1 MSSHRPKSLSELN
14 NVYDKALRAEK
25 AIKESSSLLSTPET
39 SEAKPSEN
47 IFQQLET
54 KAAEAKKNQVFDPD
68 ISNIASDFLKRY
80 AQPEKPK
87 AAPKEIKRPAPTIQ
101 SVQPHV
107 RKPKVEIKAEDTLN
121 QSTVAPSEIKVPVH
135 RPSHDVPATDAFVTA
150 PQTIVSAEPS
160 IPAYAEPVQAEEPV
174 VEVPV
179 APAPVV
185 EAPAVRQTPAR
196 TAHAPKID
204 HTPRPN
210 RRVRITSSERSELME
225 EYMRVMSDEDDEPS
239 EKKSVFSFF
248 RKKKQDDYDDEPV
261 ESIYEDFSEEEP
273 ATDDEVPV
281 VAFDSSNVKYED
293 EYSDAPLQEETD
305 VASSPMNLYDYIE
318 ADFDYDEDD
327 DEDGTLDISTTTF
340 EKEDVAADE
349 FYGTEEPV
357 SEAEADEIAET
368 EVYPAE
374 EASEEIPEEVI
385 AEPIE
390 EIIEP
395 EVIEEAEIIEE
406 AVVYEEPAEATE
418 IVETEEIAE
427 VQEEIQEIEEAEEIV
442 PAEEYY
448 EEENDTAE
456 ATEEYAPPAEMVFE
470 DIFSVSDESKRS
482 HSGGDWGGSVPPEAL
497 ASYESD
503 EAYDEEVDVY
513 DGYDDYDDEDY
524 DDEDYDDEPS
534 EKKKGNIFVKILLVF
549 FALISLTLGAT
560 TVAAD
565 FVLDIDSGKLI
576 SDTYRLFCARE
587 DMPSF
592 DIDKGDLIVAKN
604 THVDKDNIYVYA
616 TDDDAYGVGKVIE
629 NTDNALGEF
638 LLSTETVDGNQLIK
652 RDSSMGV
659 VVASYSILGTIL
671 SIVCNFGI
679 FIAIAFVLIAIGL
692 IVLLVIISKKK
703 SSRYVEENSSEND
716 DDDNEYYD
724 DGDDSE
730 EYEDDEEYYSEY
742 DTDGIEQGLFT
753 NI

>member
-39 SEAKPSEN
+39 NEAKPTEN

-107 RKPKVEIKAEDTLN
+107 RKPKPTVKAEDTLS
-121 QSTVAPSEIKVPVH
+121 QLAATPAETKTPVR
-135 RPSHDVPATDAFVTA
+135 RPSHDVPSTDAFVTV

-160 IPAYAEPVQAEEPV
+160 VPAYAEPVQAEEPT
-174 VEVPV
+174 VEVPA

-210 RRVRITSSERSELME
+210 RRVRITSSERNELME
-225 EYMRVMSDEDDEPS
+225 EYMRVMSDDDDEPS

-248 RKKKQDDYDDEPV
+248 RKKKQNDYDDEPI

-273 ATDDEVPV
+273 SADEEVPV

-293 EYSDAPLQEETD
+293 EYSDAPVAEESD

-340 EKEDVAADE
+340 EKEEVAADE
-349 FYGTEEPV
+349 FFGAEEELVTEAEIEEI
-357 SEAEADEIAET
+357 SEA

-374 EASEEIPEEVI
+374 EASEEISEEII
-385 AEPIE
+385 AEPTE
-390 EIIEP
+390 EIIETEVVEEP
-395 EVIEEAEIIEE
+395 EEVVEVIEA
-406 AVVYEEPAEATE
+406 
-418 IVETEEIAE
+418 EEIAE
-427 VQEEIQEIEEAEEIV
+427 IQEEIQKTEETVPDEEYYEDAPDTEEAEEI
-442 PAEEYY
+442 E
-448 EEENDTAE
+448 
-456 ATEEYAPPAEMVFE
+456 PAEMVFE

-482 HSGGDWGGSVPPEAL
+482 HTGGDWGGTVPPEAA
-497 ASYESD
+497 ASYQSNET
-503 EAYDEEVDVY
+503 YDEEDDVY
-513 DGYDDYDDEDY
+513 NSYDDYDDEDEY
-524 DDEDYDDEPS
+524 YDDEPS

-549 FALISLTLGAT
+549 FALISLAIGAAT
-560 TVAAD
+560 TAAD
-565 FVLDIDSGKLI
+565 VILDIDSGELI
-576 SDTYRLFCARE
+576 SDTYRLFCAHE
-587 DMPSF
+587 DMPDF
-592 DIDKGDLIVAKN
+592 DLSKGDLIVARN
-604 THVDKDNIYVYA
+604 THIDKDDIYVYL
-616 TDDDAYGVGKVIE
+616 TSE
-629 NTDNALGEF
+629 NTYSVGRIIESTDNPLGE
-638 LLSTETVDGNQLIK
+638 LVLSTETLDGIQLIK
-652 RDSSMGV
+652 RDDSMGL
-659 VVASYSILGTIL
+659 VVASYGILGSIL
-671 SIVCNFGI
+671 SVVCNYGI
-679 FIAIAFVLIAIGL
+679 FITIAFVLIAIAL

-703 SSRYVEENSSEND
+703 ADSDFDEEYPAD
-716 DDDNEYYD
+716 DEEDDEYYD
-724 DGDDSE
+724 DDAE

>member
-25 AIKESSSLLSTPET
+25 AIKESSSLLSTPDTREP
-39 SEAKPSEN
+39 KPTEN
-47 IFQQLET
+47 IFLQLET

-68 ISNIASDFLKRY
+68 ITNIASDFLKRY

-87 AAPKEIKRPAPTIQ
+87 TAPKEIKRPAPTIQ

-107 RKPKVEIKAEDTLN
+107 RKHKPTTKAEDTIN
-121 QSTVAPSEIKVPVH
+121 QVDATAKVNSASVPLR
-135 RPSHDVPATDAFVTA
+135 RPSHEVPSTSAFVTA

-160 IPAYAEPVQAEEPV
+160 VPAYAEPAPVEEPV

-305 VASSPMNLYDYIE
+305 VESSAMNLYDYIE
-318 ADFDYDEDD
+318 ADFDYDD

-340 EKEDVAADE
+340 EKEEVTADE
-349 FYGTEEPV
+349 LYSAEEAPV
-357 SEAEADEIAET
+357 TEAEIDKTPEA

-374 EASEEIPEEVI
+374 EVSEEVSEEIVAEPAEEIIEETEVYEEPMEAVEVIESEEIPEI
-385 AEPIE
+385 
-390 EIIEP
+390 
-395 EVIEEAEIIEE
+395 
-406 AVVYEEPAEATE
+406 
-418 IVETEEIAE
+418 
-427 VQEEIQEIEEAEEIV
+427 QEEIQETEEIV
-442 PAEEYY
+442 PTEEYY
-448 EEENDTAE
+448 EESPD
-456 ATEEYAPPAEMVFE
+456 TEEVDEIEPTEMVFE

-482 HSGGDWGGSVPPEAL
+482 HTGGDWGGTIPPEAA
-497 ASYESD
+497 ASYQSD
-503 EAYDEEVDVY
+503 EAYDEKNDVY
-513 DGYDDYDDEDY
+513 DGYDEYDDEDEY
-524 DDEDYDDEPS
+524 YDDEPS
-534 EKKKGNIFVKILLVF
+534 EKKKSNIFVKILLVF
-549 FALISLTLGAT
+549 FALVSLAIGVAT
-560 TVAAD
+560 TAAD
-565 FVLDIDSGKLI
+565 LILDIDSGELI
-576 SDTYRLFCARE
+576 SNTYRLFCARE
-587 DMPSF
+587 DMPDFNIS
-592 DIDKGDLIVAKN
+592 KGDLIVARN
-604 THVDKDNIYVYA
+604 THIDKDDIYVYL
-616 TDDDAYGVGKVIE
+616 TSENTYSVGKIIE
-629 NTDNALGEF
+629 STDNPLGE
-638 LLSTETVDGNQLIK
+638 LVLSTDTLDGMQLIK
-652 RDSSMGV
+652 RDDSMGL
-659 VVASYSILGTIL
+659 VVASYGILGSIL
-671 SIVCNFGI
+671 SVVCSYGI
-679 FIAIAFVLIAIGL
+679 FITIAFVLIAIGL

-703 SSRYVEENSSEND
+703 SDSDDYDDEYPSDDEED
-716 DDDNEYYD
+716 DEYYD
-724 DGDDSE
+724 DGDASE

-742 DTDGIEQGLFT
+742 DTDGIEQGLFS

>member
-39 SEAKPSEN
+39 NEAKPTEN

-107 RKPKVEIKAEDTLN
+107 RKPKPTVKAEDTLG
-121 QSTVAPSEIKVPVH
+121 QLAATPAETKTPVR
-135 RPSHDVPATDAFVTA
+135 RPSHDVPSTDAFVTV

-160 IPAYAEPVQAEEPV
+160 VPAYAEPVQAEEPA
-174 VEVPV
+174 VEVPA

-210 RRVRITSSERSELME
+210 RRVRITSSERNELME
-225 EYMRVMSDEDDEPS
+225 EYMRVMSDDDDEPS

-273 ATDDEVPV
+273 STDDEVPV
-281 VAFDSSNVKYED
+281 VAFDSSNIKYED
-293 EYSDAPLQEETD
+293 EYSDAPLTEETD
-305 VASSPMNLYDYIE
+305 VTSSPMNLYDYIE

-340 EKEDVAADE
+340 EKEEVATDE
-349 FYGTEEPV
+349 FYGTNETV
-357 SEAEADEIAET
+357 IEAEADEIAET

-374 EASEEIPEEVI
+374 EVSEEISEEII
-385 AEPIE
+385 AEPVE

-395 EVIEEAEIIEE
+395 EVIEETEIVEE
-406 AVVYEEPAEATE
+406 AEVYEEPAEAVDIAEAEE
-418 IVETEEIAE
+418 IVE
-427 VQEEIQEIEEAEEIV
+427 VQEEIVEPEEIV

-448 EEENDTAE
+448 EEATDTAE
-456 ATEEYAPPAEMVFE
+456 ETDECAPPAEMVFE

-482 HSGGDWGGSVPPEAL
+482 HNGGDWGGSVPPEAL
-497 ASYESD
+497 ASYENT
-503 EAYDEEVDVY
+503 EAYDEEDDVY

-524 DDEDYDDEPS
+524 EDEDYDEPS

-565 FVLDIDSGKLI
+565 FILDIDSGKLI

-592 DIDKGDLIVAKN
+592 DIGKGDLIVAKN

-616 TDDDAYGVGKVIE
+616 TDDDTYSVGKVIE
-629 NTDNALGEF
+629 NTDNALGE
-638 LLSTETVDGNQLIK
+638 LILSTETVDGNQLIK
-652 RDSSMGV
+652 RDRSMGV
-659 VVASYSILGTIL
+659 VVASYSVLGTIL

-703 SSRYVEENSSEND
+703 SASDRYMEEDSSEDED
-716 DDDNEYYD
+716 DDDYYD